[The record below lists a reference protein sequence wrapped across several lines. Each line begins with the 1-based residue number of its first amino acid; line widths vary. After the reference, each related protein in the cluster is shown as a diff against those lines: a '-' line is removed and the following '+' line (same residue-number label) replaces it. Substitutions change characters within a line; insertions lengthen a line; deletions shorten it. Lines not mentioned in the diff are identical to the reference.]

1 MRVKDILEQKGT
13 KVLTVQGT
21 ANVHEALSIL
31 VKQNIGAL
39 VVVDEKGKIKGIL
52 TERDITRECYQRGEK
67 VIKTP
72 ISEIMTQKLI
82 VGRLDDEIDY
92 IMGIMTKNRIRHI
105 PIVANDELKGL
116 ISIGDVVKAQLDDRE
131 YENRYLKDYM
141 FGQ

>member
-52 TERDITRECYQRGEK
+52 TERDITRECYRRGEK